1 MKTIELTDELA
12 YKLHTLYEHL
22 DKDKHYSG
30 DVEEELDLVEKIAI
44 EYHKQELNDR
54 TIGRKMAPL

>member
-22 DKDKHYSG
+22 DQDKHYSG

-44 EYHKQELNDR
+44 EYHKQELNDKVIR
-54 TIGRKMAPL
+54 RKMATL

>member
-12 YKLHTLYEHL
+12 YKLHTLYGHL
-22 DKDKHYSG
+22 DQDKHYSG

-44 EYHKQELNDR
+44 EYHKQELNGDH
-54 TIGRKMAPL
+54 IWKNH

>member
-22 DKDKHYSG
+22 DRDKHYSG

-54 TIGRKMAPL
+54 TSTKTFTN